1 MEFVDYKC
9 LESLLIEGEDLIATE
24 GLGSKLLAMVK
35 GFVTVVQKF
44 IGVIVKIVTNII
56 SAIKRKINSA
66 KSKAHEKI
74 VNAIKMSTKYTDDII
89 NNANQFIRVTQLFI
103 TKVYLSHKEID
114 NNFVQSSASS
124 MKEYENN
131 IVTSAN
137 LMEKKYS
144 NKKYTIDADVAETL
158 INKLYELKEKYQAA
172 YNKLD
177 KLSDTAVNGMINDPA
192 NTQGY
197 MNTIQNVSF
206 INGSISNIIRAFND
220 TSEIII
226 NAQYIYGDPEIIEQ
240 RIGVVV

>member
-89 NNANQFIRVTQLFI
+89 NNANQFMRVTQLFI

-114 NNFVQSSASS
+114 SNFVQSSASS

-144 NKKYTIDADVAETL
+144 NKKYTIDVDVAETL

-220 TSEIII
+220 ANVIIV

>member
-89 NNANQFIRVTQLFI
+89 NNANQFIRVAQLFI

-114 NNFVQSSASS
+114 SNFVQSSASS

-206 INGSISNIIRAFND
+206 INGSISNIIKAFND
-220 TSEIII
+220 ANVIIV

>member
-1 MEFVDYKC
+1 MNLNKMLF
-9 LESLLIEGEDLIATE
+9 A
-24 GLGSKLLAMVK
+24 
-35 GFVTVVQKF
+35 F
-44 IGVIVKIVTNII
+44 IKIVTNII

-89 NNANQFIRVTQLFI
+89 NNANQFMRVTQLFI

-114 NNFVQSSASS
+114 SNFVQSSASS

-144 NKKYTIDADVAETL
+144 NKKYTIDVDVAETL

-177 KLSDTAVNGMINDPA
+177 KLSDTAVSGMINDPA

-206 INGSISNIIRAFND
+206 INGSISNIIRAFNNANV
-220 TSEIII
+220 IIV

>member
-89 NNANQFIRVTQLFI
+89 NNANQFMRVAQLFI

-114 NNFVQSSASS
+114 SNFVQSSASS

-144 NKKYTIDADVAETL
+144 NKKYTIDVDVAETL

-220 TSEIII
+220 ANVIIV

>member
-89 NNANQFIRVTQLFI
+89 NNANQFIRVAQLFI

-114 NNFVQSSASS
+114 SNFVQSSASS

-177 KLSDTAVNGMINDPA
+177 KLSDTAVNGMINGPA

-206 INGSISNIIRAFND
+206 INGSISNIIKAFND
-220 TSEIII
+220 ANVIIV

>member
-89 NNANQFIRVTQLFI
+89 NNANQFMRVAQLFI

-114 NNFVQSSASS
+114 SNFVQSSASS

-144 NKKYTIDADVAETL
+144 NKKYTIDVDVAETL

-177 KLSDTAVNGMINDPA
+177 KLSDTAVSGMINDPA

-220 TSEIII
+220 ANVIIV

>member
-89 NNANQFIRVTQLFI
+89 NNANQFMRVTQLFI

-114 NNFVQSSASS
+114 SNFVQSSASS

-137 LMEKKYS
+137 LMQRKYS

-177 KLSDTAVNGMINDPA
+177 KLSDTAVSGMINDPA

-206 INGSISNIIRAFND
+206 INGSISNIIKAFND
-220 TSEIII
+220 ANVIIV

>member
-9 LESLLIEGEDLIATE
+9 LESLLIEGEDMIATE
-24 GLGSKLLAMVK
+24 GLGSKLLAIVK
-35 GFVTVVQKF
+35 GFISLIKGF
-44 IGVIVKIVTNII
+44 IGSIIKIVTNII
-56 SAIKRKINSA
+56 SAIKRKISAA
-66 KSKAHEKI
+66 KSKVHEKM
-74 VNAIKMSTKYTDDII
+74 VNAIKLSTKYTDSII
-89 NNANQFIRVTQLFI
+89 NSANQFMRVVQLFI

-114 NNFVQSSASS
+114 SNFVQSSASS

-131 IVTSAN
+131 IITSAN
-137 LMEKKYS
+137 LMQRKYS

-177 KLSDTAVNGMINDPA
+177 KLSNTAVSGMINDPV

-206 INGSISNIIRAFND
+206 INGSINNIIRAFND
-220 TSEIII
+220 ASVIIV

>member
-24 GLGSKLLAMVK
+24 GLGSKLLAMAK

-66 KSKAHEKI
+66 KSKAHEKL
-74 VNAIKMSTKYTDDII
+74 VNAIKMSTEYPNDII
-89 NNANQFIRVTQLFI
+89 NNANQFIRVAQLFI
-103 TKVYLSHKEID
+103 TKVYLSRKEVDD
-114 NNFVQSSASS
+114 NFIQSSANN
-124 MKEYENN
+124 MKEYENK

-137 LMEKKYS
+137 LMERKYS
-144 NKKYTIDADVAETL
+144 NKKYTLDADVAESL
-158 INKLYELKEKYQAA
+158 SNKLYELKERYQTA
-172 YNKLD
+172 YDKLD
-177 KLSDTAVNGMINDPA
+177 KLSDTAVSGMINDPA

-206 INGSISNIIRAFND
+206 INGSINNIIKAFN
-220 TSEIII
+220 SASAIII
-226 NAQYIYGDPEIIEQ
+226 NAQYIYGNPEIIEQ
-240 RIGVVV
+240 RVGTVV

>member
-9 LESLLIEGEDLIATE
+9 LESLLIEGENMIATE
-24 GLGSKLLAMVK
+24 GLGSKLLAIVK
-35 GFVTVVQKF
+35 GFISLIKGF
-44 IGVIVKIVTNII
+44 IGSIIKIVTNII
-56 SAIKRKINSA
+56 SAIKRKISAA
-66 KSKAHEKI
+66 KSKVHEKM
-74 VNAIKMSTKYTDDII
+74 VNAIKLSTKYTDSII
-89 NNANQFIRVTQLFI
+89 NSANQFMRVVQLFI

-114 NNFVQSSASS
+114 SNFVQSSASS

-131 IVTSAN
+131 IITSAN
-137 LMEKKYS
+137 LMQRKYS

-177 KLSDTAVNGMINDPA
+177 KLSDTAVSGMINDPA

-206 INGSISNIIRAFND
+206 INGSINNIIRAFND
-220 TSEIII
+220 ASVIIV

>member
-1 MEFVDYKC
+1 M
-9 LESLLIEGEDLIATE
+9 
-24 GLGSKLLAMVK
+24 
-35 GFVTVVQKF
+35 
-44 IGVIVKIVTNII
+44 TNII

-89 NNANQFIRVTQLFI
+89 NNANQFIRVAQLFI

-114 NNFVQSSASS
+114 SNFVQSSASS

-220 TSEIII
+220 ANVIIV

>member
-9 LESLLIEGEDLIATE
+9 LESLLIEGEDMIATE
-24 GLGSKLLAMVK
+24 VLGSKLLPIVK
-35 GFVTVVQKF
+35 GFISLIKGF
-44 IGVIVKIVTNII
+44 IGSIIKIVTNII
-56 SAIKRKINSA
+56 SAIKRKISAA
-66 KSKAHEKI
+66 KSKVHEKM
-74 VNAIKMSTKYTDDII
+74 VNAIKLSTKYTDGII
-89 NNANQFIRVTQLFI
+89 NSAIQFMRVVQLFI

-114 NNFVQSSASS
+114 SNFVQSSASS

-131 IVTSAN
+131 IITSAN
-137 LMEKKYS
+137 LMQRKYS

-177 KLSDTAVNGMINDPA
+177 KLSDTAVSGMINDPV

-206 INGSISNIIRAFND
+206 INGSINNIIRAFND
-220 TSEIII
+220 ASVIIV

>member
-89 NNANQFIRVTQLFI
+89 NNANQFIRVAQLFI

-114 NNFVQSSASS
+114 SNFVQSSASS

-144 NKKYTIDADVAETL
+144 NKKYTIDANVAETL

-220 TSEIII
+220 ASEIII
-226 NAQYIYGDPEIIEQ
+226 NAQYIYGNPEIIEQ

>member
-89 NNANQFIRVTQLFI
+89 NNANQFIRVAQLFI

-114 NNFVQSSASS
+114 SNFVQSSASS

-220 TSEIII
+220 ANVIIV

>member
-89 NNANQFIRVTQLFI
+89 NNANQFMRVTQLFI

-114 NNFVQSSASS
+114 SNFVQSSASS

-144 NKKYTIDADVAETL
+144 NKKYTIDVDVAETL

-197 MNTIQNVSF
+197 TNTIQNVSF

-220 TSEIII
+220 ANVIIV